1 MIIKTKIL
9 LVFLNLIF
17 VSWLSF
23 GQNKEVVIINRLMN
37 NWHKAAA
44 DANANAFFDFMD
56 DDCIYIGTDATERWT
71 KKEVVQF
78 AKPYF
83 DKGKAWSFE
92 PIERQVY
99 FSGNKKTAWFNETL
113 NTWMGVC
120 RSSGVLEKK
129 KGKGKW
135 KLKHY
140 HLSVTVPNDKMK
152 EFIRMLG
159 VEPPQH
165 NE

>member
-1 MIIKTKIL
+1 MKIKTKVL
-9 LVFLNLIF
+9 LVFLSLFF
-17 VSWLSF
+17 VHSSGF
-23 GQNKEVVIINRLMN
+23 GQDKEVKIINRLMN

-44 DANANAFFDFMD
+44 EANGDTFFNFMD

-71 KKEVVQF
+71 KQEFVKF
-78 AKPYF
+78 AKAYF

-99 FSGNKKTAWFNETL
+99 FSRNKKTAWFNETL

-129 KGKGKW
+129 KGKW

-152 EFIRMLG
+152 EFIRLVG
-159 VEPPQH
+159 AEAPQH

>member
-1 MIIKTKIL
+1 MRIL
-9 LVFLNLIF
+9 FAVYSLVL
-17 VSWLSF
+17 LSTISF
-23 GQNKEVVIINRLMN
+23 AQNKDETVINFLVN

-44 DANANAFFDFMD
+44 QANAHDFFGFMA
-56 DDCIYIGTDATERWT
+56 DDCIYIGTDETERWT
-71 KKEVVQF
+71 KNEFVKF

-83 DKGKAWSFE
+83 DRGKAWDFE

-99 FSGNKKTAWFNETL
+99 FSKNKKTAWFNETL

-120 RSSGVLEKK
+120 RSSGVLVKK
-129 KGKGKW
+129 KGKW

-140 HLSVTVPNDKMK
+140 HLSVTVPNDKIK
-152 EFIRMLG
+152 EFIRLLG